1 MKLKFYLRGLGI
13 GIVVTALI
21 MGIATKDKLPLTD
34 AEIKAA
40 AAKLGMVESD
50 SLRLTDLDQDGKD
63 FDSPSDPDTAGGTT
77 TPEPESDPG
86 TAGGTT
92 TPEPESDPGTA
103 GGTITPEPESDPGT
117 AGGTITPE
125 PESDPGTAGGTI
137 TPEPESD
144 PGTAGGTITPEPESD
159 PGMAGGTITPEPES
173 DPGMAGGAA
182 TPESQNPE
190 MSSGITETV
199 TITIRRGTGSRAVCS
214 LLAEAGLIEDAAA
227 FDQYL
232 IDSGYSKRI
241 SAGTFEIP
249 AGASEEEMAKIISRS
264 R

>member
-21 MGIATKDKLPLTD
+21 MGIAKKDKLPLTD

-103 GGTITPEPESDPGT
+103 GGTTTPEPESDPGT

-125 PESDPGTAGGTI
+125 PESDPGT
-137 TPEPESD
+137 
-144 PGTAGGTITPEPESD
+144 
-159 PGMAGGTITPEPES
+159 AGGTITPEPES

>member
-13 GIVVTALI
+13 GVVVTALI

-50 SLRLTDLDQDGKD
+50 SLKLSDLDQDGED
-63 FDSPSDPDTAGGTT
+63 AGQPPEGTG
-77 TPEPESDPG
+77 TPKPESDSEAGDG
-86 TAGGTT
+86 TALPDQGGEDAGQPPEETGTPKPESESDSEAGDGTAPPDQDGEDAGQPPEGTGAPKPESEPDTEGGTA
-92 TPEPESDPGTA
+92 PSEP
-103 GGTITPEPESDPGT
+103 
-117 AGGTITPE
+117 
-125 PESDPGTAGGTI
+125 
-137 TPEPESD
+137 
-144 PGTAGGTITPEPESD
+144 
-159 PGMAGGTITPEPES
+159 
-173 DPGMAGGAA
+173 AA
-182 TPESQNPE
+182 RIPDMT
-190 MSSGITETV
+190 SGITETV

-214 LLAEAGLIEDAAA
+214 MLAEAGLIEDAAA

-249 AGASEEEMAKIISRS
+249 AGASEEDMAKIISRS
-264 R
+264 K

>member
-13 GIVVTALI
+13 GVVVTALI

-50 SLRLTDLDQDGKD
+50 SLKLSDLDQDGED
-63 FDSPSDPDTAGGTT
+63 AGQPPEGTG
-77 TPEPESDPG
+77 TPKPESDSEAGDG
-86 TAGGTT
+86 TAPPDQDGEDAGQPPEGTG
-92 TPEPESDPGTA
+92 TPKSESEP
-103 GGTITPEPESDPGT
+103 
-117 AGGTITPE
+117 
-125 PESDPGTAGGTI
+125 
-137 TPEPESD
+137 
-144 PGTAGGTITPEPESD
+144 
-159 PGMAGGTITPEPES
+159 
-173 DPGMAGGAA
+173 AA
-182 TPESQNPE
+182 RIPDMT
-190 MSSGITETV
+190 SGITETV

-214 LLAEAGLIEDAAA
+214 MLAEAGLIEDAAA

-249 AGASEEEMAKIISRS
+249 AGASEEDMAKVISRS
-264 R
+264 K

>member
-92 TPEPESDPGTA
+92 
-103 GGTITPEPESDPGT
+103 
-117 AGGTITPE
+117 TPE

>member
-21 MGIATKDKLPLTD
+21 MGIAKKDKLPLTD

-77 TPEPESDPG
+77 
-86 TAGGTT
+86 
-92 TPEPESDPGTA
+92 
-103 GGTITPEPESDPGT
+103 
-117 AGGTITPE
+117 
-125 PESDPGTAGGTI
+125 